1 MLYLALAHLVLL
13 IHAAFVTFVAF
24 GGLLALWRP
33 RMAYLHLPALAWGAT
48 VVAMGW
54 ICPLT
59 PLENWLRMMAGK
71 EQYEGGFIEHY
82 LTMLVYPPGLT
93 RDTQILLA
101 TLLVVANV
109 AIYAVWYGRR
119 RRAKGQTS

>member
-119 RRAKGQTS
+119 RRAKGQT

>member
-101 TLLVVANV
+101 ILLVVANV

>member
-1 MLYLALAHLVLL
+1 MFYLALAHLVLL

-101 TLLVVANV
+101 ILLVVANV

-119 RRAKGQTS
+119 RRAKGQT